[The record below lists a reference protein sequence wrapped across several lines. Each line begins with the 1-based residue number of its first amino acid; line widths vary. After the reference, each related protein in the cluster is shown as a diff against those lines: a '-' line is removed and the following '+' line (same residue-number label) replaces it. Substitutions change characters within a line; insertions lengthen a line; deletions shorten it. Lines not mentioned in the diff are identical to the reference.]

1 MPNHSLLST
10 YHSPIKWGI
19 IGCGRIAHRFMQGL
33 NDSPGNT
40 LAASYSRRPET
51 VEAFVAQY
59 GGKACGSEE
68 EILASDVDAVY
79 IATLPDTHAAYS
91 IKAMKAGKHILCE
104 KPATL
109 NLLQLEEV
117 LAVAAVTNRLFMEGM
132 KPPFYPLYQKL
143 KEHLQQDPIGTVAY
157 VRAGSSVA
165 DISRDHPNFSH
176 ALAGGALMQIGIY
189 EAFLA
194 IDWLGDTEEVQA
206 MGRFS
211 GMEID
216 MFSVFQ
222 TRHKYGYAQL
232 YGGFDLHG
240 KGDALICGTIGHI
253 TIHKNWWN
261 PAKATINYLD
271 GRTVVID
278 EPFTA
283 GGLNYEIQ
291 HFVDLMQAGNIESPI
306 ITHNMSR
313 QMIAMIDEARKQVG
327 LKYEG
332 E

>member
-1 MPNHSLLST
+1 MT
-10 YHSPIKWGI
+10 KWGI

-33 NDSPGNT
+33 NVLPDNV
-40 LAASYSRRPET
+40 LAAAYSRRIET
-51 VEAFVAQY
+51 VETFVSQY
-59 GGKACGSEE
+59 GGKACRSTDEL
-68 EILASDVDAVY
+68 LASDIDAIY
-79 IATLPDTHAAYS
+79 IATLPDTHAHYT
-91 IKAMKAGKHILCE
+91 IKAFNAGKAVLCE

-109 NLLQLEEV
+109 NLPQLDEV
-117 LAVAAVTNRLFMEGM
+117 LAVARAKNHLFMEGM
-132 KPPFYPLYQKL
+132 KPPFYPLYKKL
-143 KEHLQQDPIGTVAY
+143 KEYLITDPIGPVGY

-165 DISRDHPNFSH
+165 DISRDHPNFNH
-176 ALAGGALMQIGIY
+176 ALAGGALMGIGIY

-194 IDWLGDTEEVQA
+194 IDWLGSTEEVQA

-216 MFSVFQ
+216 MFSIFQ
-222 TRHKYGYAQL
+222 TRHQHGYAQL

-261 PAKATINYLD
+261 PAKATISYLD
-271 GRTVVID
+271 GRTVEID

-283 GGLNYEIQ
+283 GGLNYEIA
-291 HFVDLMQAGNIESPI
+291 HFVELLKAGKVESPI
-306 ITHNMSR
+306 VTHEMSR
-313 QMIAMIDEARKQVG
+313 QMIGMIDDARAIVG
-327 LKYEG
+327 LKYLG

>member
-1 MPNHSLLST
+1 MT
-10 YHSPIKWGI
+10 KWGI

-33 NDSPGNT
+33 NALPNNV

-51 VEAFVAQY
+51 VADFVAQY
-59 GGKACGSEE
+59 GGVACSNAEE
-68 EILASDVDAVY
+68 LLSSDIDAVY
-79 IATLPDTHAAYS
+79 IATLPDTHADYS
-91 IKAMKAGKHILCE
+91 IKALKAGKHVLCE

-109 NLLQLEEV
+109 NLIQLKEV
-117 LAVAAVTNRLFMEGM
+117 LAVAKASGLLFMEGM

-143 KEHLQQDPIGTVAY
+143 KDYLLEDPIGPVGY

-165 DISRDHPNFSH
+165 DISRDHPNFSRL
-176 ALAGGALMQIGIY
+176 LAGGALMQIGIY

-194 IDWLGDTEEVQA
+194 IDWLGKTEEVQA

-222 TRHKYGYAQL
+222 TKHEHGYAQL

-240 KGDALICGTIGHI
+240 KGDALICGTLGNI

-271 GRTVVID
+271 GRTVEID

-283 GGLNYEIQ
+283 GGLNYEIR
-291 HFVDLMQAGNIESPI
+291 HFVDLMQAGKVESPI
-306 ITHNMSR
+306 ISHDMSR

>member
-1 MPNHSLLST
+1 MT
-10 YHSPIKWGI
+10 KWGI

-33 NDSPGNT
+33 NT
-40 LAASYSRRPET
+40 LPDNALTASYSRRPET
-51 VEAFVAQY
+51 VDAFVAQY
-59 GGKACGSEE
+59 GGKPCSSAEE
-68 EILASDVDAVY
+68 LLAGDIDAIY
-79 IATLPDTHAAYS
+79 IATLPNTHADYS
-91 IKAMKAGKHILCE
+91 IKALNAGKHVLCE

-109 NLLQLEEV
+109 NLPQLEEV
-117 LAVAAVTNRLFMEGM
+117 LTVARASGLLFMEGM
-132 KPPFYPLYQKL
+132 KPPFYPLYKKL
-143 KEHLQQDPIGTVAY
+143 KEYLQQDPIGPVGY

-176 ALAGGALMQIGIY
+176 ELAGGALMGIGIY

-194 IDWLGDTEEVQA
+194 VDWLGKTEEVQA

-216 MFSVFQ
+216 MFSLFQ
-222 TRHKYGYAQL
+222 TRHAGGYAQL

-253 TIHKNWWN
+253 TVHKNWWN

-271 GRTVVID
+271 GRVVEID

-283 GGLNYEIQ
+283 GGLNYEIE
-291 HFVDLMQAGNIESPI
+291 HFVELLKAGEIESPI
-306 ITHNMSR
+306 ITHEMSR
-313 QMIAMIDEARKQVG
+313 QMIKMIDDARAIVG
-327 LKYEG
+327 LKYIG

>member
-1 MPNHSLLST
+1 MIT
-10 YHSPIKWGI
+10 KWGI

-33 NDSPGNT
+33 NSLPNNV

-51 VEAFVAQY
+51 VDAFVAQY
-59 GGKACGSEE
+59 GGNACATVDEL
-68 EILASDVDAVY
+68 LASGIDAVY
-79 IATLPDTHAAYS
+79 IATLPDSHADYTFRAFD
-91 IKAMKAGKHILCE
+91 AGKAVLCE
-104 KPATL
+104 KPAAINLSRL
-109 NLLQLEEV
+109 NEV
-117 LAVAAVTNRLFMEGM
+117 LDVAKSKKLLFMEGM
-132 KPPFYPLYQKL
+132 KPPFYPLYKKL
-143 KEHLQQDPIGTVAY
+143 KEHLPTDPIGPVGY

-176 ALAGGALMQIGIY
+176 ALVGGSLMQIGIY

-194 IDWLGDTEEVQA
+194 IDWLGETEEVQA

-216 MFSVFQ
+216 MFSIFQ
-222 TRHKYGYAQL
+222 TRHKGGYAQL

-240 KGDALICGTIGHI
+240 KGDALICGTIGNI

-261 PAKATINYLD
+261 PAKATIDYLD
-271 GRTVVID
+271 GRTIEID

-283 GGLNYEIQ
+283 GGLNYEIA
-291 HFVDLMQAGNIESPI
+291 HFTDLLKSGSIESPI
-306 ITHNMSR
+306 ITHEMSR
-313 QMIAMIDEARKQVG
+313 QMIRMIDDARAIVG
-327 LKYEG
+327 LKYNG